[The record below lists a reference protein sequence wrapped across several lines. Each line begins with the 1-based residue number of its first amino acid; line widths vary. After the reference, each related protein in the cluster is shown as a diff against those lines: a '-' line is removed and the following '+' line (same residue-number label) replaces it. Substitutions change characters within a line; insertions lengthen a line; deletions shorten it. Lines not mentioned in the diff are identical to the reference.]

1 MQHRTEAD
9 QQRVFTILSIA
20 ISAALGG
27 FLFGYD
33 TAVINGAVSSI
44 EATFQISASVLGFT
58 VSSALLGSAAGAIGA
73 GWLADRIGRR
83 PSMLLAAVLFLLSSV
98 GSALAPNLMDLVVW
112 RVLGGVAVGF
122 ASVLAPAYIAEISP
136 ASMRGRTGSL
146 Q

>member
-73 GWLADRIGRR
+73 GSQVRR
-83 PSMLLAAVLFLLSSV
+83 ERKEIETAAIQTPTLWE
-98 GSALAPNLMDLVVW
+98 A
-112 RVLGGVAVGF
+112 
-122 ASVLAPAYIAEISP
+122 
-136 ASMRGRTGSL
+136 T
-146 Q
+146 